1 MHRIEVRLKSHLP
14 DARGSGLVKD
24 IHDLGIGTI
33 SDVRVMDVY
42 WLDADL
48 APDNL
53 DLICRALL
61 ADPVT
66 QEYQRLTIFPSQG
79 EEDKGGKVG
88 KTTHTV
94 EVAYNAGVAD
104 PVEETVIKA
113 VRDLGIEGIR
123 AVKTAKRY
131 LLEGEIN
138 EDQLDIICSRLL
150 VNPIIQ
156 HVANT
161 EQFGFYENPRYEF
174 SLNRVNLLD
183 LGAKDL
189 VEVRQQFG
197 FTDEELQAII
207 AYFRQEGRN
216 PIDVELETVAQTWSE
231 HCVHK
236 TFKSKISFSGASID
250 DLLKSSLVK
259 IGKVVQ
265 WEGIWITVDNLLKST
280 IMRATQ
286 ELDKPWCISV
296 FADNAGV
303 IDFDGRWA
311 LCFKVETHN
320 HPSAVEPYGGAAT
333 GIGGV
338 VRDPLGTGLG
348 AKPILNTDVFCFG
361 PPDLAYEKLPKG
373 VLHPRRIF
381 KGVRAGVAD
390 YANRLGIPTLNGA
403 ILFDE
408 RYTANPLVY
417 CGTLG
422 LMPKEVGRKGQQ
434 KTGDLVVLV
443 GGRTGRDGI
452 HGVTFASERLTE
464 ESSAVSYSSV
474 QIGNP
479 IVEKKVI
486 DILLKARDRGLY
498 RRITDCGGGG
508 LSSAVGEMAEETGVR
523 VDLEKVLLK
532 YAGLT
537 YSEIWV
543 SESQERMV
551 LAVPPDNIDELM
563 NLFDS
568 EDVEAA
574 VIGEFTDDR
583 RLRLFYHGNLV
594 CDLSMEFL
602 HHGIPQIKREARW
615 ESPRYPEPDFA
626 SPPHLDESLLAI
638 LGSWNVCSKEWVIR
652 QYDHE
657 VQGGSI
663 LKPLVGKNNDG
674 PGDAAII
681 RPILDSEM
689 GVIVANGINPR
700 YGDIDPYWMAASA
713 IDEALRQIISV
724 GGNLQKVAL
733 LDNFCWGDVNN
744 PDILGALVRAA
755 QACYDMAIAYK
766 APFISGKDSL
776 YNEFEYEGETIS
788 IPHTLL
794 ISAISIMEDTNHAVS
809 MDFKQAGDLIY
820 IVGTTQNELGGS
832 EYFRARGLIGNS
844 VPRVNPKLARESMNS
859 LSMAMDNELVRACH
873 DCSEGGIG
881 VALAEM
887 AFAGGLGA
895 IISLKNVPL
904 GEPLDRDDYILFSE
918 SNSRFLVEVAPG
930 VKEEFEKA
938 MKDTRFASIG
948 QVTDSEMMEIHGLNG
963 EKIVGTS
970 LDELKEAWQK
980 PLRW

>member
-1 MHRIEVRLKSHLP
+1 MHRVEVRLKSHLP
-14 DARGSGLVKD
+14 DPRGLGLVKD
-24 IHDLGIGTI
+24 ISDLGIFTV
-33 SDVRVMDVY
+33 SSVRVVDVY
-42 WLDADL
+42 WLDANLTTDK
-48 APDNL
+48 L
-53 DLICRALL
+53 DLICQRLL

-66 QEYQRLTIFPSQG
+66 QEYHCEPGFSVEGGAGTDYHTI
-79 EEDKGGKVG
+79 
-88 KTTHTV
+88 
-94 EVAYNAGVAD
+94 EVAYNAGVTD
-104 PVEETVIKA
+104 PVEDTIMKA
-113 VRDLGIEGIR
+113 VRDLGIGGVR

-131 LLEGEIN
+131 LLQGHLN
-138 EDQLDIICSRLL
+138 EDQLEVIYNRLL

-156 HVANT
+156 HVVKS
-161 EQFGFYENPRYEF
+161 EQFGFPENPQYEF
-174 SLNRVNLLD
+174 RLNQVGILELDDAGLLQ
-183 LGAKDL
+183 L
-189 VEVRQQFG
+189 RHQFG
-197 FTDEELQAII
+197 FTDGELQAII
-207 AYFRQEGRN
+207 AYFRKQGRN
-216 PIDVELETVAQTWSE
+216 PIDVELETLAQTWSE

-236 TFKSKISFSGASID
+236 TFKGRISFGGATI
-250 DLLKSSLVK
+250 
-259 IGKVVQ
+259 
-265 WEGIWITVDNLLKST
+265 DNLLKST
-280 IMRATQ
+280 IMRATK
-286 ELDKPWCISV
+286 ELSKPWCLSV
-296 FADNAGV
+296 FEDNAGV

-348 AKPILNTDVFCFG
+348 AKPILNTDVFCFA
-361 PPDLAYEKLPKG
+361 PPDFPYEKLPKG

-403 ILFDE
+403 ILFNE
-408 RYTANPLVY
+408 RYIANPLVF

-422 LMPKEVGRKGQQ
+422 LLPRDLAHRGQQ
-434 KTGDLVVLV
+434 SPGDLVVVV

-452 HGVTFASERLTE
+452 HGVTFASGQLTE

-479 IVEKKVI
+479 IVEKKLV
-486 DILLKARDRGLY
+486 DILLRARDRGLY

-508 LSSAVGEMAEETGVR
+508 LSSAVGEMAAETGVCVYLDR
-523 VDLEKVLLK
+523 VPLK
-532 YAGLT
+532 YAGLS

-551 LAVPPDNIDELM
+551 LAVPPDCVEELM
-563 NLFDS
+563 NLFAS

-574 VIGEFTDDR
+574 VIGEFTNDR
-583 RLRLFYHGNLV
+583 RLRLIYRGNLV
-594 CDLSMEFL
+594 GDLSMEFL
-602 HHGIPQIKREARW
+602 HQGRPQVQREAVW
-615 ESPRYPEPDFA
+615 EQPQYAEPDFA
-626 SPPHLDESLLAI
+626 SPPDLGEALLAI

-681 RPILDSEM
+681 RPILDSGM
-689 GVIVANGINPR
+689 GVIVANGINPK

-713 IDEALRQIISV
+713 IDEALRQIIAV
-724 GGNLQKVAL
+724 GGNLRKVAL
-733 LDNFCWGDVNN
+733 LDNFSWGNTDR
-744 PDILGALVRAA
+744 PGMLGALVQAA
-755 QACYDMAIAYK
+755 RACYDMAIIYET
-766 APFISGKDSL
+766 PFISGKDSL
-776 YNEFEYEGETIS
+776 YNEFEFEGKTIS

-794 ISAISIMEDTNHAVS
+794 ISVISVMEDVSRAVS
-809 MDFKQAGDLIY
+809 MDFKKAGDLLY

-832 EYFRARGLIGNS
+832 EYLRARGFIGNN
-844 VPRVNPKLARESMNS
+844 VPKVNPQRAKELMNS
-859 LSMAMDNELVRACH
+859 LSAATEKGLVRACH

-895 IISLKNVPL
+895 TIHLKMIPL
-904 GEPLDRDDYILFSE
+904 GEPINRDDFILFSE
-918 SNSRFLVEVAPG
+918 SNSRFLVEVAPE
-930 VKEEFEKA
+930 KQKEFEKIMSGISLA
-938 MKDTRFASIG
+938 VIG
-948 QVTDSEMMEIHGLNG
+948 QLTDSEVLEVYGLNG
-963 EKIVGTS
+963 RKVVAAS
-970 LDELKEAWQK
+970 LDDLKEAWQR